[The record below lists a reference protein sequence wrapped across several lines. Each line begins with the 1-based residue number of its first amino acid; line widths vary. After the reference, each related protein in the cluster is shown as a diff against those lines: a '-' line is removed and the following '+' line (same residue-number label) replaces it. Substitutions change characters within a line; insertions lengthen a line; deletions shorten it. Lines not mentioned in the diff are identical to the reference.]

1 MPGSFE
7 INHLKIKIYAFL
19 NSYSSYSDYFIYQTW
34 GFPFAASNTV
44 RAAFC
49 HILVY
54 LNISLAWCK
63 GNVCFVG
70 YFVWQRNDR

>member
-44 RAAFC
+44 RAALLPHSC
-49 HILVY
+49 VSKYIVGLV
-54 LNISLAWCK
+54 
-63 GNVCFVG
+63 
-70 YFVWQRNDR
+70 